1 VKPEMAQLDSTDA
14 SEKMGDIRSDRIAVV
29 IPCYKVRK
37 HILDVIGAIG
47 PECSA
52 IYVVDDCCPE
62 SSGDWVT
69 ERCTDPRVRVLRHEQ
84 NQGVGGAVLTGYLQ
98 AQQEG
103 MDVAV
108 KIDGDGQMDPSFL
121 WDFVDP
127 ILSGDADYTKGNR
140 FYSLSNISRMPA
152 LRIFGNAALSFMSK
166 LSTGYWNLF
175 DPTNGYTAIHCDMLR
190 RLDSNS
196 ISRRYF
202 FETDMLFRLNTIGA
216 VVVDVPMDAKYE
228 DEVSNLRIS
237 NILMEFLGKHLRNF
251 FKRIFYNYFLRD
263 MSVASLEL
271 LAGALLLGF
280 GLCFSGYHWLYSL
293 GRGMATPVGTIVIGM
308 ISILSGLQ
316 LILAFITHD
325 VENVPRRAI
334 HRKRK
339 PRT

>member
-1 VKPEMAQLDSTDA
+1 MAQPNIPNSPLAITDTFGP
-14 SEKMGDIRSDRIAVV
+14 ERIAVV

-37 HILDVIGAIG
+37 HILGVINEIG
-47 PECSA
+47 PECAA

-62 SSGDWVT
+62 SSGAWV
-69 ERCTDPRVRVLRHEQ
+69 EEQCHDPRVRVIRHEQ
-84 NQGVGGAVLTGYLQ
+84 NQGVGGAVLTGYLH
-98 AQQEG
+98 AQQDG

-108 KIDGDGQMDPSFL
+108 KIDGDGQMDPSLL

-140 FYSLSNISRMPA
+140 FYNLSNISRMPA
-152 LRIFGNAALSFMSK
+152 LRIFGNAVLSFMSK

-190 RLDSNS
+190 RLDVRS

-202 FETDMLFRLNTIGA
+202 FETDMLFRLNTVGA
-216 VVVDVPMDAKYE
+216 AVVDVPMDAKYE

-237 NILMEFLGKHLRNF
+237 NILMEFLGKHLKNF
-251 FKRIFYNYFLRD
+251 CKRIFYNYYLRD
-263 MSVASLEL
+263 MSVASME
-271 LAGALLLGF
+271 LLLGIVLLVF
-280 GLCFSGYHWLYSL
+280 GGIFSAYHWLHSL
-293 GRGMATPVGTIVIGM
+293 RQGIATPLGTIVIGM

-316 LILAFITHD
+316 LVLAFVTHD
-325 VENVPRRAI
+325 VESVPRRAI

-339 PRT
+339 LRR